1 MTFKLSPRTVELFDY
16 ICKFKQVNGYSPT
29 VREMCIGIN
38 TKSRSH
44 VQEMLDN
51 LEQYGYLKII
61 HRKST
66 TNVIK
71 VKKFISETDR
81 EKWTK

>member
-1 MTFKLSPRTVELFDY
+1 MRLRLSPRTVELFDY

-29 VREMCIGIN
+29 VREMCAGIN

-51 LEQYGYLKII
+51 LEDLGYLKII